1 MVGGTMFHRR
11 VIQREISRVLVLN
24 LSGKTSGAKNTDR
37 IFLSLTPPSL
47 LSRGTRQEAGSS
59 SPLAIRSAPVGM
71 TENGKAPG
79 LRSER
84 QKIESPCATREESRQ
99 RRRRTGRFLRHLN

>member
-47 LSRGTRQEAGSS
+47 LSRGTLRGGRAMQRWAARPTNLSFLVML
-59 SPLAIRSAPVGM
+59 PAASARLGERKSVAQTPVVPSFP
-71 TENGKAPG
+71 TEGKLGQPQ
-79 LRSER
+79 LVW
-84 QKIESPCATREESRQ
+84 
-99 RRRRTGRFLRHLN
+99 

>member
-47 LSRGTRQEAGSS
+47 LSRGT
-59 SPLAIRSAPVGM
+59 
-71 TENGKAPG
+71 
-79 LRSER
+79 LRGGR
-84 QKIESPCATREESRQ
+84 AMQRWATRLFQGGARGRGDPHFKTTSRATE
-99 RRRRTGRFLRHLN
+99 RSVRPTGAMPGS